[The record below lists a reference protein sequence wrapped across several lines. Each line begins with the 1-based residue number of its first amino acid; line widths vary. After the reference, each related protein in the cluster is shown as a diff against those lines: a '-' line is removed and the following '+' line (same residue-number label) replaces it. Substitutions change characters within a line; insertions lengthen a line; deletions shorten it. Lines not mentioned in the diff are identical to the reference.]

1 MHELR
6 AMRRIHYQT
15 WQQYFETVKFIIQTK
30 LEFVNQTILVPI
42 FCNILDTVSL
52 ENLCF

>member
-15 WQQYFETVKFIIQTK
+15 WQQYFETVKFIIQIK
-30 LEFVNQTILVPI
+30 IGFVNQKILVAL
-42 FCNILDTVSL
+42 FC
-52 ENLCF
+52 EFA